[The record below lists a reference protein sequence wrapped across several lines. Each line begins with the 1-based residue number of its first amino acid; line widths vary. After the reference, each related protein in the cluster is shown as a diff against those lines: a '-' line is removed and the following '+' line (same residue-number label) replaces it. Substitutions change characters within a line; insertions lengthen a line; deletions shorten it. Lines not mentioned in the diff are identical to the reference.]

1 MYGIKSE
8 PVFKTEM
15 SQQPGGHQGPLPE
28 VDLPAKVRNEHKIR
42 NVEEANIVL
51 NAYRLDVSQ
60 AVEKMFKFELK
71 FTGQIP
77 PETEKDLSRG
87 PRNDV
92 ANQARRQLLWEMF
105 QQMITKNTS
114 TFGGDRDFRN
124 YVYDCGINFYSTTN
138 LGMTMGES
146 RTFDIDRNTLPPAQ
160 NVYLG
165 KRIEGITANLLYC
178 EEIQLR
184 ELGQFGE
191 TRSRS
196 AVQFLDILS
205 NQEIIRRSG
214 YYIFQSKMFE
224 KNSEIKVQND
234 PRILKEGMQKNV
246 RIVGD
251 TLKGATPIIQ
261 IDPKKSAFFP
271 EMIVAEFLSN
281 FLTGRE
287 HDLGRKIFSQMRQ
300 ATKQVKG
307 LSVITL
313 HLEHPRT
320 FTVNGLTDKP
330 AKDITFE
337 CEGRGRISVVDYIE
351 GRYPTRIRYPDLP
364 CVIEKMPSKSGIKE
378 SYYPIELVKIVAGQR
393 VNFDQQTPV
402 LVEQMIRNCQA
413 LPAQFKLLNEKQKNN
428 AFITSG
434 NPFFRAHNVRV
445 DSDILMASGQVLHPP
460 AITYEGNDRDQ
471 ADPSGN
477 LQWKLPQNRRFVS
490 GGSTPNTWVA
500 AIFQNGVDGQQC
512 DQFIK
517 TFIQA
522 ANRRGMR
529 AGPPKRYEQF
539 STTDEQAIREKFD
552 LYKKNDARYVMFFTR
567 DKLDPVHHTM
577 KLMEI
582 EFGIIT
588 QHISKM
594 TMEKALGN
602 RGAFLVI
609 DNLLL
614 KFNQKLGG
622 INHGL
627 ATSNAMATANRFTS
641 DVVKDDWIRES
652 RMFIGLDMSHA
663 APQSLFERQ
672 KDEKPTE
679 PTIVSMAY
687 TLGHPL
693 KMRGT
698 YWAQQPRETSI
709 LPTQLVT
716 SLESALETYF
726 KEVGN
731 FPQHIM
737 VFRGGVSEGEYQ
749 KVATSEF
756 GAFQTA
762 FKELEQKH
770 SNFQLPQV
778 TIIVVQQQSN
788 YRIVPSRV
796 DTRGKPR
803 EQNVRAGTVV
813 DERIMHPVFT
823 EFLLVG
829 HHTIQGT
836 AHPSRCTVVVD
847 TCNPRVTL
855 EELEYVS
862 YHLCYAHGIV
872 CSPVSVPAPLM
883 AAADLKKRGRNNWK
897 VANFGDDRSSQGCRF
912 KGDGSELFFISMTK
926 ELKPSI
932 PTKFWA

>member
-1 MYGIKSE
+1 MYNVKSE

-15 SQQPGGHQGPLPE
+15 AQQPGGGSQLPE
-28 VDLPAKVRNEHKIR
+28 VDLPAKVLNEHRIR
-42 NVEEANIVL
+42 NVEEAKIVL
-51 NAYRLDVSQ
+51 NAYRLDVSK
-60 AVEKMFKFELK
+60 AVEKIYKFELK
-71 FTGQIP
+71 FIGRIP

-105 QQMITKNTS
+105 TQMITGNPS
-114 TFGGDRDFRN
+114 TFGDNLRN
-124 YVYDCGINFYSTTN
+124 FVYDCGINFYSTTK
-138 LGMTMGES
+138 LGMGMGES
-146 RTFDIDRNTLPPAQ
+146 LTFNINRNTLPPAQ
-160 NVYLG
+160 NAYLG
-165 KRIEGITANLLYC
+165 KRIEEITANLLYC
-178 EEIQLR
+178 EEIELSK
-184 ELGQFGE
+184 LGQFGE

-205 NQEIIRRSG
+205 NQEIIRRNG

-224 KNSEIKVQND
+224 KASEIRLQND

-246 RIVGD
+246 RIVGNA
-251 TLKGATPIIQ
+251 LKDATPIIQ

-271 EMIVAEFLSN
+271 EMLVAEFLSN
-281 FLTGRE
+281 FLSGRE
-287 HDLGRKIFSQMRQ
+287 QDLGRKIFNQMRQ
-300 ATKQVKG
+300 ATKQIKG
-307 LSVITL
+307 LSVITT
-313 HLEHPRT
+313 HLENPRT
-320 FTVNGLTDKP
+320 FTVNGLTDRS
-330 AKDITFE
+330 ASEITFE

-351 GRYPTRIRYPDLP
+351 GRYPVRIPHPDLP
-364 CVIEKMPSKSGIKE
+364 CVVEKMPSKSGIKE

-413 LPAQFKLLNEKQKNN
+413 LPAQFTVLNQKQKNN
-428 AFITSG
+428 AFIASA
-434 NPFFRAHNVRV
+434 NPFFKAHNVRV
-445 DSDILMASGQVLHPP
+445 DSDIITASGQVLHPP
-460 AITYEGNDRDQ
+460 AIIYEANGRDREQ
-471 ADPSGN
+471 ADQSGN
-477 LQWKLPQNRRFVS
+477 MQWKLPQNRQFLHAAE
-490 GGSTPNTWVA
+490 TPPTWVA
-500 AIFQNGVDGQQC
+500 AIFQNGVDGNAC
-512 DQFIK
+512 NDFIK
-517 TFIQA
+517 TFIA
-522 ANRRGMR
+522 AAKRRGMR
-529 AGPPKRYEQF
+529 AEPPKRYEMF
-539 STTDEQAIREKFD
+539 PTTDEKAIREKFE

-567 DKLDPVHHTM
+567 DKLDSVHHTM
-577 KLMEI
+577 KLMEV
-582 EFGIIT
+582 EFGITT

-594 TMEKALGN
+594 TMDKALGN

-614 KFNQKLGG
+614 KFNLKLGG

-627 ATSNAMATANRFTS
+627 ATSAAMGNANHFNH
-641 DVVKDDWIRES
+641 DVVKDEWLRDS

-663 APQSLFERQ
+663 APQPLFERQ
-672 KDEKPTE
+672 KGEKPTE

-709 LPTQLVT
+709 LQTQLVT
-716 SLESALETYF
+716 NLVSALQAYNN
-726 KEVGN
+726 EVRK

-749 KVATSEF
+749 KVATLEF
-756 GAFQTA
+756 GAFEIA
-762 FKELEQKH
+762 FKELGQKH
-770 SNFQLPQV
+770 REFQPPHV

-788 YRIVPSRV
+788 YRIVPARV
-796 DTRGKPR
+796 DSRGKPR

-813 DERIMHPVFT
+813 DEGVMHPVFT

-847 TCNPRVTL
+847 TCNPRVSL

-897 VANFGDDRSSQGCRF
+897 VANFGDDRSSGGARF
-912 KGDGSELFFISMTK
+912 TGDGSEHFFINMTS